1 VPVRG
6 RWRAALVATVAI
18 GLVPIASGCGSD
30 SSTQPQPGV
39 GPNVGAPVNLADCTD
54 WNQAGT
60 AERLG
65 TIEQLE
71 NFAGGPVVGG
81 SASDP
86 SGTGAVLDD
95 DEAYDLLTRY
105 CEPELARGFKLY
117 KLYVRAA
124 AFSGQPQ

>member
-6 RWRAALVATVAI
+6 RWCAALVATVAI

-30 SSTQPQPGV
+30 SSAERPVGA

-81 SASDP
+81 RPSDP

-105 CEPELARGFKLY
+105 CEPELARGFKVY

-124 AFSGQPQ
+124 AFSGQTQ

>member
-1 VPVRG
+1 M
-6 RWRAALVATVAI
+6 ALVATVAI
-18 GLVPIASGCGSD
+18 ALAPIASGCGSD
-30 SSTQPQPGV
+30 SSTQPELGV
-39 GPNVGAPVNLADCTD
+39 GPSVGAPINLADCTD
-54 WNQAGT
+54 WNQADT

-65 TIEQLE
+65 TIDQLE
-71 NFAGGPVVGG
+71 RFAGGPVVGG

-95 DEAYDLLTRY
+95 DRAYDLLTGY

-124 AFSGQPQ
+124 AFSGQAQ